1 MNCALGLVRV
11 CPDPESCP
19 YHVWLER
26 GPNWHAYGTE
36 QLPEARR
43 LLRIYPPSKLKQ
55 QGGSVGFRRIGLQR
69 GAMCPVAPPALGDPR
84 STAVMAIKGSGALTR
99 FMRLVGHLNTA
110 PWANK
115 RFSTNERIMARL
127 VASHINMIAPGGS
140 RADLMHMIDPRASL
154 ADAHNL
160 VWVTNRQQGKTTTL
174 GKFLAAMAVASP
186 MGGLLFA
193 VYSTSL
199 DRAQELTKAAR
210 EYVYWMMSPEGASD
224 DFPNVSLDRNNERL
238 FVVTNGGPTKNMIL
252 ARPKNPDSC
261 RGDAPHA
268 CIFDEAAF
276 VSKDFWWKFAFP
288 LFQVG
293 ERACT
298 CATTPPPL
306 TGFFQ
311 AFIEQIKKRNAEG
324 DYFFRL
330 INHSLTCLPCLEAGD
345 AERCCH
351 NLHLIPP
358 WKSLVRFNAMKR
370 LVPAGRRDDFAAEV
384 FGALNKGQGTYL
396 PRHLLDAAAQR
407 QRVPLG
413 AVGSPRHLWVSIDP
427 ASHGR
432 SDLAMVAFVVADGGM
447 HVVVGLS
454 NVNVG
459 KCQTTEVQQV
469 VRQFLSRTRQHPAV
483 PPDAAIVPIVE
494 CNNNEIL
501 AMSIVRV
508 FEQFGP
514 VWMPFT
520 ADRFDAYITDG
531 IGVWTREEN
540 KMAAIQAT
548 YQILFD
554 GRLAFVE
561 DMITADR
568 TAFAS
573 RSRGTTADDALQL
586 LIEQLGAIQDQEDGS
601 VSGKTLAGD
610 NDDLAIA
617 AIMGFFWRMSCE
629 ASEMA
634 QSYV

>member
-1 MNCALGLVRV
+1 MQCALGTLRT
-11 CPDPESCP
+11 CPNPGACA
-19 YHVWLER
+19 YHRWLER
-26 GPNWHAYGTE
+26 GPSWHALGE
-36 QLPEARR
+36 MQLPEARR

-55 QGGSVGFRRIGLQR
+55 QAGSVGFRRVGQ
-69 GAMCPVAPPALGDPR
+69 GMVVCPVAPADPR
-84 STAVMAIKGSGALTR
+84 GNAALTIKGAAALAR
-99 FMRLVGHLNTA
+99 FMRLLGHLNTA

-115 RFSTNERIMARL
+115 RFSTNERIMSRL
-127 VASHINMIAPGGS
+127 VASHLHMIAPEGS
-140 RADLMHMIDPRASL
+140 RADLIHMIDPRASL
-154 ADAHNL
+154 VDAHNL

-210 EYVYWMMSPEGASD
+210 EYVYWMLTPEGASD
-224 DFPNVSLDRNNERL
+224 DFPGMALDRNNERL
-238 FVVTNGGPTKNMIL
+238 FVVANGSAKNMIL

-311 AFIEQIKKRNAEG
+311 AFIEQIKKRNVAG

-370 LVPAGRRDDFAAEV
+370 LVPAGRREDFAAEV
-384 FGALNKGQGTYL
+384 FGVLGKGQGTYL
-396 PRHLLDAAAQR
+396 PRHLIQAAVDR
-407 QRVPLG
+407 QRVSARALG
-413 AVGSPRHLWVSIDP
+413 IPRHVWVSVDP

-432 SDLAMVAFVVADGGM
+432 SDMALVAFVVADGGM

-454 NVNVG
+454 NVNLD

-469 VRQFLSRTRQHPAV
+469 VRQFLARVRSHPAV
-483 PPDAAIVPIVE
+483 PTSAQMVPIVE

-508 FEQFGP
+508 FENFGP

-540 KMAAIQAT
+540 KMAAVQAT

-554 GRLAFVE
+554 GRLAFAEHLV
-561 DMITADR
+561 TADK

-573 RSRGTTADDALQL
+573 RARAALPEDAVQL
-586 LIEQLGAIQDQEDGS
+586 LMDQLCAIQDQEDGS

-610 NDDLAIA
+610 NDDIAIA

>member
-1 MNCALGLVRV
+1 MQCALGILGV
-11 CPDPESCP
+11 CPNPDTCR
-19 YHVWLER
+19 YHRWLER
-26 GPNWHAYGTE
+26 GPHWHTLGQM

-55 QGGSVGFRRIGLQR
+55 QAGSIGFRRVGLK
-69 GAMCPVAPPALGDPR
+69 GGIVCPSVNTRTSALL
-84 STAVMAIKGSGALTR
+84 TIKGTGELTR
-99 FMRLVGHLNTA
+99 FMRLIGHLNTA

-115 RFSTNERIMARL
+115 RFATNERIMSRL
-127 VASHINMIAPGGS
+127 IASHIHMIAPGGS

-224 DFPNVSLDRNNERL
+224 DFPNVALERNNERL
-238 FVVTNGGPTKNMIL
+238 FVVTNGSAKNMIL

-276 VSKDFWWKFAFP
+276 VSRDFWWKFAFP

-293 ERACT
+293 DRACT

-306 TGFFQ
+306 TGFFT

-330 INHSLTCLPCLEAGD
+330 INHSLTCLACLEAGD

-384 FGALNKGQGTYL
+384 FGVLGKGQGTYL
-396 PRHLLDAAAQR
+396 PRHLLDAAVGRA
-407 QRVPLG
+407 RVPPH
-413 AVGSPRHLWVSIDP
+413 AVGTPRHLWISIDP

-432 SDLAMVAFVVADGGM
+432 SDLAMVAFVVVEGGM

-469 VRQFLSRTRQHPAV
+469 VSQFLKRVREHPAV
-483 PPDAAIVPIVE
+483 PPSASIVPIVE

-508 FEQFGP
+508 FEGFGP

-520 ADRFDAYITDG
+520 DDRFDAYITDG

-554 GRLAFVE
+554 GRLAFAE
-561 DMITADR
+561 DFVTADR

-573 RSRGTTADDALQL
+573 RARGTSPDDILQL
-586 LIEQLGAIQDQEDGS
+586 LVEQLGAIQDQDDGS

-617 AIMGFFWRMSCE
+617 AVMGFFWRMSCE

-634 QSYV
+634 HSYV

>member
-1 MNCALGLVRV
+1 M
-11 CPDPESCP
+11 
-19 YHVWLER
+19 
-26 GPNWHAYGTE
+26 
-36 QLPEARR
+36 PEARR

-55 QGGSVGFRRIGLQR
+55 QAGSVGFRRVGLQS
-69 GAMCPVAPPALGDPR
+69 GAVCPVAPPMGNPLSSAPLAIRGSAAL
-84 STAVMAIKGSGALTR
+84 AK
-99 FMRLVGHLNTA
+99 FMRLLGHLNTA

-115 RFSTNERIMARL
+115 RFATNERIMARL
-127 VASHINMIAPGGS
+127 VASHLHLIAPEGS
-140 RADLMHMIDPRASL
+140 RADLIHMIDPRASL

-174 GKFLAAMAVASP
+174 GKFLAAMAIASP

-210 EYVYWMMSPEGASD
+210 EYVYWMMTPEGAFD

-238 FVVTNGGPTKNMIL
+238 FVVANGSAKNMIL

-298 CATTPPPL
+298 CATTPPPI

-311 AFIEQIKKRNAEG
+311 AFIEQIKKRNAVG

-370 LVPAGRRDDFAAEV
+370 LVPSGRRDDFAAEV
-384 FGALNKGQGTYL
+384 FGVLNKGQGTYL
-396 PRHLLDAAAQR
+396 PRHLIQAAVGR
-407 QRVPLG
+407 SRVPASAL
-413 AVGSPRHLWVSIDP
+413 GSPRHLWVSVDP

-432 SDLAMVAFVVADGGM
+432 SDLALVAFVVADGGM
-447 HVVVGLS
+447 HVIVGLA
-454 NVNVG
+454 NICVD

-469 VRQFLSRTRQHPAV
+469 VSQFLSRARSHPAI
-483 PPDAAIVPIVE
+483 PPSAEVVPIVE

-520 ADRFDAYITDG
+520 KDRFEAYITDG

-540 KMAAIQAT
+540 KMAAVQAA

-554 GRLAFVE
+554 GRLAFAEELV
-561 DMITADR
+561 TADK
-568 TAFAS
+568 TAFAA
-573 RSRGTTADDALQL
+573 RARAANPEDAVEL
-586 LIEQLGAIQDQEDGS
+586 LEQQMAAIQDQEDGS